1 LFALILPAA
10 ARRSAGWYS
19 DSLVKKGSLMK
30 LSLALFVS
38 LAFAGSALPAQTSTD
53 SRAKSEKTAKVHLS
67 PKFREL
73 AEDALDAVD
82 RAWGESAKSDEIFEP
97 AKLEAER
104 LVQKLRRAA
113 MSSDE
118 KKISDAVGRFFGQ
131 FQLCRVIGPANIAA
145 HEQCLQEERAAR
157 SSALRSLNR

>member
-1 LFALILPAA
+1 MTLTLA
-10 ARRSAGWYS
+10 
-19 DSLVKKGSLMK
+19 
-30 LSLALFVS
+30 LSLWLAL
-38 LAFAGSALPAQTSTD
+38 AGSAFSAQSSTD
-53 SRAKSEKTAKVHLS
+53 AGTKSEKVAKVHLS

-104 LVQKLRRAA
+104 LMQKLRRAA
-113 MSSDE
+113 ASSDE
-118 KKISDAVGRFFGQ
+118 KKISVAVGRFFGQ
-131 FQLCRVIGPANIAA
+131 FQICRVIGPADIAP

-157 SSALRSLNR
+157 GSALRALGRETPQPSPAK